1 VKDLGFDAC
10 VSHRAP
16 DLRAALRAACPAG
29 VDVYFDNVGGPVL
42 EAVLGVVNRGARI
55 PLCGLISQYNATQP
69 PPGPNLG
76 PVLVNR
82 VLVQGFIVSDHLDR
96 LGDFLRDVG
105 AWLREGRL
113 KYRED
118 VVEGLERAPEALI
131 GLLRGRNLG
140 KMLVRVS
147 EDPTR

>member
-1 VKDLGFDAC
+1 
-10 VSHRAP
+10 
-16 DLRAALRAACPAG
+16 
-29 VDVYFDNVGGPVL
+29 
-42 EAVLGVVNRGARI
+42 
-55 PLCGLISQYNATQP
+55 
-69 PPGPNLG
+69 
-76 PVLVNR
+76 
-82 VLVQGFIVSDHLDR
+82 VSDHLDR